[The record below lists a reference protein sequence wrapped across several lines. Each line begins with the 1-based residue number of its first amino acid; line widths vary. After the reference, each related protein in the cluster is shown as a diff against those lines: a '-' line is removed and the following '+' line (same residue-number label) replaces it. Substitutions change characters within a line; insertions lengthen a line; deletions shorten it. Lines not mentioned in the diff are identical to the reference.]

1 MYILRMARP
10 ERKRSEKK
18 YIKWNIEHG
27 MTNPT
32 TKNKYKKIYHI
43 QKNSYMHIY
52 AYCTFCVVLM
62 YIHDIAPTVYYYYE
76 VNDVSRNTNRWTRS
90 TLWIRFKQKV
100 CQYVCIRKRHTTLHY
115 YCNALTIL
123 HQDIYLPTHA
133 NKILVQMIHLFVL

>member
-1 MYILRMARP
+1 MARP

-52 AYCTFCVVLM
+52 AYCTFCVHVVLM

-76 VNDVSRNTNRWTRS
+76 VNDVCREIQIDGRVQPCGYALSKRFAS
-90 TLWIRFKQKV
+90 TYA
-100 CQYVCIRKRHTTLHY
+100 YVKDTLR
-115 YCNALTIL
+115 CTIIVM
-123 HQDIYLPTHA
+123 H
-133 NKILVQMIHLFVL
+133 